1 MLKFFFRWNF
11 FKFYFVCFWPCFTTC
26 KILVPQQGIEPMPS
40 TVKAWCPN
48 HWTTREFPYQIEI
61 DSYIHRL
68 LYMTLM
74 VTTNQIP
81 ITGTQKIERNTNVTL
96 KKNIKSQ
103 RKRKVKKNNY
113 KNNWKTMNKL
123 TVSI

>member
-1 MLKFFFRWNF
+1 
-11 FKFYFVCFWPCFTTC
+11 
-26 KILVPQQGIEPMPS
+26 
-40 TVKAWCPN
+40 
-48 HWTTREFPYQIEI
+48 
-61 DSYIHRL
+61 
-68 LYMTLM
+68 M

-113 KNNWKTMNKL
+113 KNN
-123 TVSI
+123 